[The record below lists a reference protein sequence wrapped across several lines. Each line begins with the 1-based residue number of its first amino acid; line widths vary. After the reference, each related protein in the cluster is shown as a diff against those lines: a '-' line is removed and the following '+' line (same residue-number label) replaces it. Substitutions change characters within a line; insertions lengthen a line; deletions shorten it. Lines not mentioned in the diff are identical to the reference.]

1 MAPSRAQD
9 VLEFWFA
16 PENREKWFV
25 KDERFDGEI
34 RDRFSALQADAAQG
48 ALADWQQAAQ
58 SALALVI
65 LLDQFPRN
73 MFRGT
78 GHAFASDAKARAVAD
93 AALSQGFDAA
103 VAKEVDPAAAAFF
116 YLPFMHSE
124 ELADQD
130 RALALYTAAQNAE
143 GQRFAEA
150 HRDIIAR
157 FGRFPHRN
165 AALKR
170 ESTKPELAFLETH
183 AGF

>member
-1 MAPSRAQD
+1 MTYDHPAD

-16 PENREKWFV
+16 PEHRESWFE
-25 KDERFDGEI
+25 KNELFDGLI
-34 RDRFSALQADAAQG
+34 RDRFGPLQAQATEG
-48 ALADWQQAAQ
+48 ALAAWREKAE

-78 GHAFASDAKARAVAD
+78 GHAFASDARAREVAGH
-93 AALSQGFDAA
+93 ALTQGFDAQVKA
-103 VAKEVDPAAAAFF
+103 LDPQAPAFF

-124 ELADQD
+124 DLADQD
-130 RALALYTAAQNAE
+130 RAVALYEAAEDEN
-143 GQRFAEA
+143 GLRFAHA

-170 ESTKPELAFLETH
+170 ESTKEELAFLETH
-183 AGF
+183 KGF